1 VQKEIL
7 NDIFRQYGVDA
18 KVVGVRQGP
27 AVSRYEIKLGHGT
40 RLRDIK
46 SLLDDII
53 RIFGNENI
61 QLVSPLEGGLI
72 GVEVPR
78 DDREFVSFLE
88 LARNS
93 NLSAPLSTIL
103 GKDMDGNIVTADLS
117 KMPHLLVAGATGSGK
132 SVFINTLLCSV
143 ISRMSP
149 EEVKLV
155 LIDPKRVEL
164 SAYAKLPHLA
174 YPLVTDPTEA
184 GVALMKV
191 VDEMS
196 YRYELLSRAGVR
208 NIAEYNE
215 TAEEKLPLIL
225 VVIDELADL
234 MMVARRD
241 VEKSI
246 VRITQLARAAGIHL
260 VVATQRPS
268 VNVITGLIKA
278 NMPSRLSF
286 AVSSKTDSRVILD
299 QMGAEVLTGMGD
311 SLFVPQGAFKA
322 QRIQGAFISTEEVQ
336 GIVDKWKDVPRDE
349 DQVVVSSSQVAQAR
363 KLWDMTQYV
372 SVSMLVRNMDIDA
385 RTALAIVNK
394 IVAEDNHAM
403 V

>member
-184 GVALMKV
+184 GMALMKV

>member
-1 VQKEIL
+1 MQKEIL

-184 GVALMKV
+184 GMALMKV

>member
-1 VQKEIL
+1 MQKEIL

-184 GVALMKV
+184 GMALMKV

-336 GIVDKWKDVPRDE
+336 GIVDKWKDIPRDE

-385 RTALAIVNK
+385 RTALAIVNR
-394 IVAEDNHAM
+394 IVEEENHAM

>member
-1 VQKEIL
+1 
-7 NDIFRQYGVDA
+7 
-18 KVVGVRQGP
+18 
-27 AVSRYEIKLGHGT
+27 
-40 RLRDIK
+40 
-46 SLLDDII
+46 
-53 RIFGNENI
+53 
-61 QLVSPLEGGLI
+61 
-72 GVEVPR
+72 
-78 DDREFVSFLE
+78 
-88 LARNS
+88 
-93 NLSAPLSTIL
+93 
-103 GKDMDGNIVTADLS
+103 
-117 KMPHLLVAGATGSGK
+117 
-132 SVFINTLLCSV
+132 
-143 ISRMSP
+143 
-149 EEVKLV
+149 
-155 LIDPKRVEL
+155 
-164 SAYAKLPHLA
+164 
-174 YPLVTDPTEA
+174 
-184 GVALMKV
+184 
-191 VDEMS
+191 
-196 YRYELLSRAGVR
+196 
-208 NIAEYNE
+208 
-215 TAEEKLPLIL
+215 
-225 VVIDELADL
+225 
-234 MMVARRD
+234 
-241 VEKSI
+241 
-246 VRITQLARAAGIHL
+246 
-260 VVATQRPS
+260 